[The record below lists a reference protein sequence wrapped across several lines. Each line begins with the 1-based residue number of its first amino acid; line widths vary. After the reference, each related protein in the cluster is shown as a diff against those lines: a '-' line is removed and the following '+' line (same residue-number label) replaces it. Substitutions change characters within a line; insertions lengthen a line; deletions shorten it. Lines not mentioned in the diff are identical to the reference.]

1 MNTYATFAINK
12 IKRARLTVDLC
23 VLWIVVIEVKQKKKH
38 IFKLKPRASDP
49 YFI

>member
-23 VLWIVVIEVKQKKKH
+23 VLWIVVIEVKQKNH

>member
-1 MNTYATFAINK
+1 MKTYATFAINK

-23 VLWIVVIEVKQKKKH
+23 VLWIVVIEIKTKKH
-38 IFKLKPRASDP
+38 IFKLKPRAFDP